1 MVMTGNGSSTVI
13 VKDESVLDE
22 MESREDAGDV
32 MNLSGDGFR
41 YYTLLFPEDFDVD
54 SWVTLNFHGYIT
66 KEFL

>member
-1 MVMTGNGSSTVI
+1 
-13 VKDESVLDE
+13 